1 MVRGGGQGAVLGPTP
16 YNDSLEIII
25 KAYYQYSHSSRRLL
39 LHRVDAEADREE
51 ARGGDSSSPLV
62 PPPSSPS
69 EDWRSE
75 TCGEGPQ
82 SAFCDDGG

>member
-1 MVRGGGQGAVLGPTP
+1 MVRGGGQGAVLSPTP

-25 KAYYQYSHSSRRLL
+25 KAYYQYSHSSRRRL

-62 PPPSSPS
+62 PPQLPI
-69 EDWRSE
+69 
-75 TCGEGPQ
+75 
-82 SAFCDDGG
+82 GGLEVRDVRRRTTISFL